1 MQETSTPSIFCHFLH
16 PALTVQKLRI
26 CQIRPFSYLFS
37 PFQTKNNL
45 ICFVF
50 SQLFRKTKQLE
61 QTQFAP
67 EKVGKHLLHPHPLC
81 LSALIW
87 HRHTQVIWRVANQVI
102 QLRKYTNSLRFGRKK
117 NRKFQSFQLWNPMK
131 NWLEATFLQPWKC
144 SKPTNA
150 QISSAFPWNCDVYTK
165 FKGLKDDS
173 HSFLG
178 DGTPSIVSPKYRSFN
193 IHYTNWQDLCVY
205 KLFVHQFWPISGTS
219 WNLELNIQPNP
230 GGYQDLFHQQYGNSL
245 STV

>member
-1 MQETSTPSIFCHFLH
+1 MYTSQFSGLHQVKKTHKKKYCPAFVHTRFIPSHLVTVNIIYLTKSNTSWSCWNSFSPSGSTHLDKTSLHKMSSPIFFRISMQETSTPSIFCHFLH

-117 NRKFQSFQLWNPMK
+117 QEIPKFSAMK
-131 NWLEATFLQPWKC
+131 SYEKLIGGNFLATLEML
-144 SKPTNA
+144 
-150 QISSAFPWNCDVYTK
+150 
-165 FKGLKDDS
+165 
-173 HSFLG
+173 
-178 DGTPSIVSPKYRSFN
+178 
-193 IHYTNWQDLCVY
+193 
-205 KLFVHQFWPISGTS
+205 
-219 WNLELNIQPNP
+219 
-230 GGYQDLFHQQYGNSL
+230 
-245 STV
+245 